1 MRHSLLRPFVL
12 LSTVAAFACGGGTSN
27 TQQQSQN
34 SNSTAPVASRSNA
47 STDKNSYSVFPNQDA
62 GADPSVPAEQGGKG
76 FKGDGWQTNTTY
88 DLVGDP
94 RAAKGGVYREFQ
106 LDFPSTLRLNGPEAN
121 TVLNSMIGGMVYET
135 LLYLHP
141 NSLDYM
147 PGLATHWKVSPD
159 KLTYWFRM
167 DPNARWSDG
176 QPVVADDVVATW
188 SMMMDKGLQDPM
200 EALVFGKFEKPVAE
214 SKYIVR
220 VKSKDL
226 NWRNFL
232 YFSQALPILPS
243 HILKNV
249 SGADYVKDYNFKLLP
264 GTGPYEVREADVI
277 KGKSISIRRRNNYW
291 AEHIRRNIGTNN
303 FDEIREIVV
312 RDQKLAVE
320 MFKKGDL
327 DFYTPTARE
336 WVEDFSKF
344 DRLDRGLIQKRK
356 IFNENPL
363 GTLGLAFNTRK
374 APFDD
379 VRLREAMAHL
389 LNRPLIIEKL
399 FYNEYQPINSYFT
412 GSPYENPN
420 NPKMEYAPAMAVKL
434 LADAGWKDHDAQGRL
449 TKNGQPL
456 NIEVLYSVKTYEPAL
471 TTYQEDLRKVGI
483 SLNLRFLTPETM
495 YTLMDQ
501 RKFDLLL
508 IGWTGLLFPNPETS
522 YESSLADQNN
532 TNNITGFKDKRVDE
546 LLPIYDKEF
555 DQKKRVAIIREIDGR
570 LADAHQ
576 YILMWQSP
584 YQRIAYW
591 NKFGKPEGYL
601 TRFGD
606 YRDVP
611 GLWSVDPQLQASVAK
626 GMGDANAKMPV
637 GTVEVHYWDAYAK
650 EHPVTESEGFSGSK

>member
-1 MRHSLLRPFVL
+1 MRNLHVRPLFLLAALFV
-12 LSTVAAFACGGGTSN
+12 SACGGGTS
-27 TQQQSQN
+27 QQQQPQA
-34 SNSTAPVASRSNA
+34 SNTSAPAASRANV
-47 STDKNSYSVFPNQDA
+47 STDKNAYPVFPNQDA

-76 FKGDGWQTNTTY
+76 FKGEGWQTNTDY
-88 DLVGDP
+88 DLIGDP
-94 RAAKGGVYREFQ
+94 RGTRGGMYREFQ

-121 TVLNSMIGGMVYET
+121 TVLNSMIGSMVYET
-135 LLYLHP
+135 LLTLHP

-147 PGLATHWKVSPD
+147 PALATHWQISPD
-159 KLTYWFRM
+159 KLTYRFRL

-188 SMMMDKGLQDPM
+188 TLALDKGLQDPM
-200 EALVFGKFEKPVAE
+200 QGLVFGKFEKPVAE

-243 HILKNV
+243 HILKDV
-249 SGADYVKDYNFKLLP
+249 DGARYVKEYNFKLLP
-264 GTGPYEVREADVI
+264 GTGPYEVREAEVI
-277 KGKSISIRRRNNYW
+277 KGKSLTIRRRNNYW
-291 AEHIRRNIGTNN
+291 ADNIRRNVGLNN

-344 DRLDRGLIQKRK
+344 DRLDRGVIQKRK
-356 IFNENPL
+356 IYNENPL

-374 APFDD
+374 PPYDD
-379 VRLREAMAHL
+379 VRLRQAMAHL

-399 FYNEYQPINSYFT
+399 FYNEYQPIDSYFA
-412 GSPYENPN
+412 GSPYENPD
-420 NPKMEYAPAMAVKL
+420 NPKMQYDPALAVKL
-434 LADAGWKDHDAQGRL
+434 LAEAGWKDHDAQGRL
-449 TKNGQPL
+449 IRNGQPL
-456 NIEVLYSVKTYEPAL
+456 NIELLYSVKTYEPAL
-471 TTYQEDLRKVGI
+471 TTYQEELRKVGI
-483 SLNLRFLTPETM
+483 GLNLRFLTPETL

-501 RKFDLLL
+501 RKFDLIL

-522 YESSLADQNN
+522 FESSLADHNN
-532 TNNITGFKDKRVDE
+532 TNNITGFKSKRVDE

-555 DQKKRVAIIREIDGR
+555 DQKKRIAIIREIDGI
-570 LADAHQ
+570 LANAHD
-576 YILMWQSP
+576 YVLMWQTP
-584 YQRIAYW
+584 YQRIAFW
-591 NKFGKPEGYL
+591 NKFGRTEGYL

-611 GLWSVDPQLQASVAK
+611 SLWWVDRQQEGAVT
-626 GMGDANAKMPV
+626 NAMADPNVKMPV
-637 GTVEVHYWDAYAK
+637 GAVDVHYWDSYAK
-650 EHPVTESEGFSGSK
+650 EHPVAESEGFTH

>member
-1 MRHSLLRPFVL
+1 M
-12 LSTVAAFACGGGTSN
+12 
-27 TQQQSQN
+27 
-34 SNSTAPVASRSNA
+34 
-47 STDKNSYSVFPNQDA
+47 DKNSYPVFPNADA

-88 DLVGDP
+88 DLIGDP
-94 RAAKGGVYREFQ
+94 RATKGGMYREFQ

-121 TVLNSMIGGMVYET
+121 TVLNAMIGSMVYET
-135 LLYLHP
+135 LLSLHP

-147 PGLATHWKVSPD
+147 PALATHWQISPD
-159 KLTYWFRM
+159 KLTYRFRL

-188 SMMMDKGLQDPM
+188 SLMLDKGLQDPM

-220 VKSKDL
+220 VKCKEL

-243 HILKNV
+243 HVLENV
-249 SGADYVKDYNFKLLP
+249 DGAAYVKNYNFKLLP
-264 GTGPYEVREADVI
+264 GTGPYEVLEADVV
-277 KGKSISIRRRNNYW
+277 KGKSLAIRRRNNYW
-291 AEHIRRNIGTNN
+291 AENIRRNVGANN

-336 WVEDFSKF
+336 WVEEFSTF

-356 IFNENPL
+356 IYNENPL

-374 APFDD
+374 PPYDD
-379 VRLREAMAHL
+379 VRVREAMAHL
-389 LNRPLIIEKL
+389 LNRPLIIQKL
-399 FYNEYQPINSYFT
+399 FYNEYQPIDSYYA
-412 GSPYENPN
+412 GSPYENPQ
-420 NPKMEYAPAMAVKL
+420 NPRMAYDPALALKL
-434 LADAGWKDHDAQGRL
+434 LAESGWKDHDAQGRL
-449 TKNGQPL
+449 VKNGQPL
-456 NIEVLYSVKTYEPAL
+456 GVELLYSTKPYEPAL

-532 TNNITGFKDKRVDE
+532 TNNITGFKDTRVNE
-546 LLPIYDKEF
+546 LLPVYDKEF
-555 DQKKRVAIIREIDGR
+555 DQKKRVAIIREIDGI
-570 LADAHQ
+570 LANAHH
-576 YILMWQSP
+576 YILMWEAP
-584 YQRIAYW
+584 YSRIAYW
-591 NKFGKPEGYL
+591 NKFGKTEGHF

-611 GLWSVDPQLQASVAK
+611 GLWWIDAQQQAALTKAVA
-626 GMGDANAKMPV
+626 DANTKMPV
-637 GTVEVHYWDAYAK
+637 GAADVHYWDAYAK
-650 EHPVTESEGFSGSK
+650 QHPVTESEGFTR